1 MNLNDNSSYTV
12 TAPDLF
18 LQLNGLNV
26 LITSTNEE
34 LIDNFKLI
42 FEKFIRSSVV
52 FNVQQRVTKPD
63 SLPWMWHV
71 SRTCEY
77 MLVDLDT
84 CAWEDIM
91 AALLKRMDDNHSVIF
106 YSEKKV
112 RREAIKL
119 INATSNYIIINNLEE
134 LNKFLDIDTQYP
146 GMPDE

>member
-18 LQLNGLNV
+18 LSENGVNV
-26 LITSTNEE
+26 LITSTNKE
-34 LIDNFKLI
+34 LINNFKLL
-42 FEKFIRSSVV
+42 FEKFIRTSVV
-52 FNVQQRVTKPD
+52 FNVQQVETKPD
-63 SLPWMWHV
+63 SLPWVWHV

-91 AALLKRMDDNHSVIF
+91 AALMKRTDENHSVIF
-106 YSEKKV
+106 YSEKNV
-112 RREAIKL
+112 RREALKL
-119 INATSNYIIINNLEE
+119 INATSKYVTITKLED
-134 LNKFLDIDTQYP
+134 LNKYLDISTRYP

>member
-18 LQLNGLNV
+18 LSENGVNV
-26 LITSTNEE
+26 LITSTNKE
-34 LIDNFKLI
+34 LINNFKLL
-42 FEKFIRSSVV
+42 FEKFIRTSVV
-52 FNVQQRVTKPD
+52 FNVQQVETKPD
-63 SLPWMWHV
+63 SLPWVWHV

-91 AALLKRMDDNHSVIF
+91 AALMKRTDENHSVIF
-106 YSEKKV
+106 YSEKNV
-112 RREAIKL
+112 RRESLKL
-119 INATSNYIIINNLEE
+119 INATSKYVTITKLED
-134 LNKFLDIDTQYP
+134 LNKYLDISTRYP

>member
-18 LQLNGLNV
+18 LSENGVNV

-34 LIDNFKLI
+34 LINNFKLL

-52 FNVQQRVTKPD
+52 FNVQQVETKTN

-91 AALLKRMDDNHSVIF
+91 AALMKRTDTNHTVIF
-106 YSEKKV
+106 YSEKQV

-119 INATSNYIIINNLEE
+119 INATSNYITINNLEE
-134 LNKFLDIDTQYP
+134 LNKFLDIDTRYP

>member
-18 LQLNGLNV
+18 LSENGVNV

-34 LIDNFKLI
+34 LINDFKLL

-52 FNVQQRVTKPD
+52 FNVQQQVTKPD

-91 AALLKRMDDNHSVIF
+91 AALIKRTDTNHTVIF
-106 YSEKKV
+106 YSEKQV

-119 INATSNYIIINNLEE
+119 INATSNYITINNLEE
-134 LNKFLDIDTQYP
+134 LNKFLDIDTRYP

>member
-18 LQLNGLNV
+18 LSENGVNV

-34 LIDNFKLI
+34 LINNFKLL
-42 FEKFIRSSVV
+42 FEKFIRTSVV
-52 FNVQQRVTKPD
+52 FNVQQVETKPD
-63 SLPWMWHV
+63 SLPWVWHV

-91 AALLKRMDDNHSVIF
+91 AALMKRTDENHSVIF
-106 YSEKKV
+106 YSEKNV
-112 RREAIKL
+112 RRESLKL
-119 INATSNYIIINNLEE
+119 INATSNYVTITKLED
-134 LNKFLDIDTQYP
+134 LNKYLDISTRYP

>member
-18 LQLNGLNV
+18 LSENGVNV

-34 LIDNFKLI
+34 LINNFKLL

-52 FNVQQRVTKPD
+52 FNVQQRVTTPD

-77 MLVDLDT
+77 MLVDIDT

-91 AALLKRMDDNHSVIF
+91 AALMKRTDENHSVIF
-106 YSEKKV
+106 YSEKNV
-112 RREAIKL
+112 RREALKL
-119 INATSNYIIINNLEE
+119 INATSNYVTITKLED
-134 LNKFLDIDTQYP
+134 LNKYLDISTRYP

>member
-18 LQLNGLNV
+18 LSENGVNV

-34 LIDNFKLI
+34 LIEHFKLL
-42 FEKFIRSSVV
+42 FEKYIRTSVV
-52 FNVQQRVTKPD
+52 FNVQQVETKPD
-63 SLPWMWHV
+63 SMPWMWHV

-77 MLVDLDT
+77 MLIDVDT

-91 AALLKRMDDNHSVIF
+91 AAITENKDAKSYCNF

-119 INATSNYIIINNLEE
+119 LNATSQYIIINNLEE
-134 LNKFLDIDTQYP
+134 LNKFLDIDTRYP